1 MCRHG
6 SKKKTQNG
14 SLLGQPG
21 CRSRNAFSMAI
32 PVLSLISN
40 LCKPRPKY
48 QTGQIHLKL
57 AGMNQ
62 EIFLRHWGAP
72 EVDITLENLQR
83 FFSLDFLPLNSDSSE
98 SNPITVWIYEKVDIF
113 VLFSKGKLV
122 AHFKW
127 SEFKE
132 RFKKP
137 VAKVDVET
145 TEPPSLIA
153 TTLSMFA

>member
-1 MCRHG
+1 
-6 SKKKTQNG
+6 
-14 SLLGQPG
+14 
-21 CRSRNAFSMAI
+21 MAI

-40 LCKPRPKY
+40 LCKLRPKY
-48 QTGQIHLKL
+48 PTRQIHLKL

-72 EVDITLENLQR
+72 EIDITLENLQR
-83 FFSLDFLPLNSDSSE
+83 FFSLDFLPLDSDASE
-98 SNPITVWIYEKVDIF
+98 NNPITVWIYEKLDIF
-113 VLFSKGKLV
+113 VLFSKGKLI

-137 VAKVDVET
+137 KVKIDSEGKKPSFLMT
-145 TEPPSLIA
+145 TTGSL
-153 TTLSMFA
+153 FV

>member
-1 MCRHG
+1 MD
-6 SKKKTQNG
+6 
-14 SLLGQPG
+14 
-21 CRSRNAFSMAI
+21 SRAAEAENAFNMAI
-32 PVLSLISN
+32 PVLSVISN
-40 LCKPRPKY
+40 LCKSRSKY

-62 EIFLRHWGAP
+62 EIFQRHWGAP
-72 EVDITLENLQR
+72 EIDITLENLER
-83 FFSLDFLPLNSDSSE
+83 FFSLDFLPLNMDSPE

-137 VAKVDVET
+137 VAKVDSEAA
-145 TEPPSLIA
+145 EPPSPIA

>member
-1 MCRHG
+1 
-6 SKKKTQNG
+6 
-14 SLLGQPG
+14 
-21 CRSRNAFSMAI
+21 MAI

-48 QTGQIHLKL
+48 PTGQIHLKL

-62 EIFLRHWGAP
+62 EIFVRHWGAP
-72 EVDITLENLQR
+72 EIHIPLENLQR

-98 SNPITVWIYEKVDIF
+98 NNPITVWIYEKVDIF
-113 VLFSKGKLV
+113 VLFSKGKLI

-137 VAKVDVET
+137 MAEVDSEAT
-145 TEPPSLIA
+145 KPPSPIA